1 MRRGT
6 HGPDLVRCRSHRCDR
21 RDIRARLMHFL
32 GVTETCDLG
41 ALYLRLKDEGHEVKV
56 AISDPEAHG
65 TLAGLVERV
74 DDWRAELDWIRA
86 AGRDGVILF
95 ESVSVGFGALQDA
108 RRADAL
114 QVIGGSAFGARQ
126 IGRAHV

>member
-1 MRRGT
+1 MFFFFKQKTAYEMRISDWSSDVCSS
-6 HGPDLVRCRSHRCDR
+6 DL
-21 RDIRARLMHFL
+21 
-32 GVTETCDLG
+32 VTETCDLG

-95 ESVSVGFGALQDA
+95 ESVSEGFGAL
-108 RRADAL
+108 
-114 QVIGGSAFGARQ
+114 
-126 IGRAHV
+126 

>member
-1 MRRGT
+1 
-6 HGPDLVRCRSHRCDR
+6 
-21 RDIRARLMHFL
+21 MHFL

-86 AGRDGVILF
+86 AGRDGVIRF
-95 ESVSVGFGALQDA
+95 ESVSAGCVPLQDA
-108 RRADAL
+108 LRDESP
-114 QVIGGSAFGARQ
+114 QVIGRSPSVDRPDPEIAG
-126 IGRAHV
+126 